1 MWFGLDRLGQWGI
14 GEVRK
19 NFLCWPTLPVYRSGQ
34 RPFAAKHVDNVCRY
48 SPVFRGER
56 WRRLKIKDET
66 RGPLVVEVKG
76 ARVHLVDASNPDNN
90 VSCPTDRR
98 YWLVTTRHIQTGE
111 IKYFIGNA
119 PASVNLSSMLRVA
132 FAREH
137 IERWFRTAKQEAGFG
152 AFEVR
157 TYTSLIRHW
166 LTPG

>member
-1 MWFGLDRLGQWGI
+1 M
-14 GEVRK
+14 
-19 NFLCWPTLPVYRSGQ
+19 
-34 RPFAAKHVDNVCRY
+34 
-48 SPVFRGER
+48 
-56 WRRLKIKDET
+56 
-66 RGPLVVEVKG
+66 VEVKG
-76 ARVHLVDASNPDNN
+76 ARVHLMDAFNPDNN

-98 YWLVTTRHIQTGE
+98 YWLVITRHIQTGE
-111 IKYFIGNA
+111 IKYFISNA

>member
-1 MWFGLDRLGQWGI
+1 M
-14 GEVRK
+14 RK

-34 RPFAAKHVDNVCRY
+34 RPFAAKRADNVCRY

-76 ARVHLVDASNPDNN
+76 ARVHLMDAFNPDNN

-111 IKYFIGNA
+111 IKYFISNA

-132 FAREH
+132 FARAH
-137 IERWFRTAKQEAGFG
+137 IARWSGRRNRRRDLEPLRSA
-152 AFEVR
+152 
-157 TYTSLIRHW
+157 
-166 LTPG
+166 LTQA